1 MLRRSC
7 CAGVWQRAVL
17 FVLFVVFVLSV
28 VFVVSSARCASSAAI
43 WGYWESAA
51 IWGYWECGAGFAQ
64 AAVPPS
70 EKSLFDSL
78 VGTQCRLQKRAPPLR
93 AAQNF

>member
-28 VFVVSSARCASSAAI
+28 VFVVSSARCAS
-43 WGYWESAA
+43 SAA